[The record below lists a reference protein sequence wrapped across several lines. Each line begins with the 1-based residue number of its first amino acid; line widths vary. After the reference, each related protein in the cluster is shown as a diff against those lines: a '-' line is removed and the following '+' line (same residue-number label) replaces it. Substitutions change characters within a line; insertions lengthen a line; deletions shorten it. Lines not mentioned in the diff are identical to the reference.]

1 MTRIKSMSQGVSRGV
16 ATSLLS
22 WTLLTG
28 GAMLGLT
35 STLPAMAQEPL
46 LRTLTVTG
54 QGSESIATSLAQVE
68 LGVEVQGRTAE
79 QVQRQAAQQA
89 AAVVE
94 LLQARGVQKLQTTGI
109 RLTPQYD
116 YQNGRP
122 EAVGYVAS
130 NTVSFRVPNDQVGT
144 LLDDAVAAGATQIL
158 NVAFAAEDSAIAA
171 ARQVALQ
178 EATADAQQQA
188 NAVLSALN
196 LGPQEVVSIQING
209 ANPPIPVPLPA
220 RAQLAN
226 AEADFKTPVIGG
238 EQTVEASVTLQIRY

>member
-1 MTRIKSMSQGVSRGV
+1 MTRTKISQGFSRGI
-16 ATSLLS
+16 ATSLLG
-22 WTLLTG
+22 WTVLTG
-28 GAMLGLT
+28 GVILGQS
-35 STLPAMAQEPL
+35 STLPVMAQEPL

-54 QGSESIATSLAQVE
+54 QGSESIATTLAQVE

-79 QVQRQAAQQA
+79 QVQREVAQRA
-89 AAVVE
+89 SAVVD
-94 LLQARGVQKLQTTGI
+94 LLRSRGVQKLQTTGV
-109 RLTPQYD
+109 RLNPQYD

-122 EAVGYVAS
+122 EAVGYIAN
-130 NTVSFRVPNDQVGT
+130 NTVSFRVPNDQVGS

-158 NVAFAAEDSAIAA
+158 NVFFAAEDDAIAA

-226 AEADFKTPVIGG
+226 AEADFKTPVVGG